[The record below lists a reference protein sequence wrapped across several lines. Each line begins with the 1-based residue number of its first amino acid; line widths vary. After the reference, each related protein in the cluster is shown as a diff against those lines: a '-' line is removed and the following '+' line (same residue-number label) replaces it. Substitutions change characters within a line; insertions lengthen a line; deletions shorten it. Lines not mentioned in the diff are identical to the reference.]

1 MDFYRICERTTKSG
15 KVEIYPEFL
24 VGRSRD
30 ILIQGRDFQAIWD
43 EEKGLWSTDEF
54 DVATFV
60 DRSLFEHQ
68 KKLNGQ
74 LETVVKPL
82 SNYSN
87 GLWTSF
93 QTWKSRLPDNG
104 QELNSK
110 LIFAD
115 SKPRKEDYATAR
127 LPYSLED
134 GTPDAWGRLIG
145 VLYDEDARRKL
156 EWIIGSIVA
165 GDSKRIQ
172 KFAVLYGP
180 PGSGKSTVLN
190 ILELLFQ
197 GYTTTFDAGALGSKS
212 DQFATSSLAKS
223 SLVAIDQD
231 GDLSRIES
239 NGLLNSIVAHET
251 ILINEKGVRRFPKR
265 VNAILFIGTNKP
277 VKITDSKSGIIRR
290 LIDISPTGDKLDIG
304 EYQTLMTQIR
314 DELGRIANHCLEV
327 YRSLG
332 KHYYDGYR
340 PQEMMMNTNVVFN
353 FVAENYLQFKED
365 GQVTLNMAYK
375 MYKEY
380 CAESNIPYPK
390 SKHLFRE
397 ELRDY
402 FDTFE
407 ERVQRGGN
415 RYRSLYSGFR
425 TYLIDAPELEPRP
438 EEPYSLD
445 LDQEESLL
453 DDILME
459 CPAQQAGPSGTPQF
473 RWANVHTTLKDIDT
487 HEVHYVKVPENHI
500 VIDFDIKTDG
510 KKDLNRNLQEA
521 SKWPPTYAETSQGG
535 NGIHLHYIYDGDPTE
550 LARLYDEDIEIKV
563 FTGDSSLRRRVTH
576 CNNIPVAHI
585 SEGLP
590 LKERK
595 VINKTTMANE
605 KKLRDLIERNL
616 RKEIHPATKPSID
629 FIAKILRDA
638 QDQNMIYD
646 VKDLKPRILAF
657 AMNSTHQADAAI
669 KTVMEM
675 PFTNEDPEV
684 NTIGFPSDELVFFDV
699 EVFPNLFL
707 VNWKVKGNP
716 VVHRMINP
724 TPEEI
729 EALCEMRLIG
739 FNCRKYD
746 NHILYARTLG
756 FNNAKLYDLSKRII
770 ENSVTAGFVE
780 AYNLSYTDVYD
791 FAATKMSL
799 KKWEIEL
806 GLHHQE
812 LGLPWDENVPE
823 ERWEEV
829 AEYCDNDVIA
839 TEEVFNHLHADWQ
852 ARLMLAQL
860 SGLTPNDTTNKHS
873 QFIIFGKNRNPQDEF
888 VYTDLSEQ
896 FPGYQYSFGKS
907 TYRGEEVGE
916 GGYVYAEEG
925 IYVDV
930 ALLDV
935 ASMHPTSI
943 ECLNLFGN
951 RYTKRFSEI
960 KQARVAIKH
969 HDDESA
975 RALLDGALVPFL
987 EEGVDYEAL
996 AFALKIVIN
1005 SVYGL
1010 TAAKFDNP
1018 FKDPRNVDNIVAK
1031 RGALFMVDLK
1041 HFVQEQGFDVAHI
1054 KTDSI
1059 KIPRATPEIIEKV
1072 MEFGK
1077 KYGYTFEHEAT
1088 YDRMCLVNKAVYVDY
1103 CDGHWSATGAQF
1115 QHPYVF
1121 KELFSKEELDI
1132 KDVAE
1137 TKSVTTAL
1145 YLNNGSEENP
1155 EMEFVG
1161 KTGAFVP
1168 VNRGGGILLREKDGN
1183 YHAASGS
1190 TGYRWVQFEA
1200 FKNAHPEDWKEWV
1213 DWGYFEGLADTAKA
1227 AVSEYGDFEAFTLGA

>member
-74 LETVVKPL
+74 LETVVKTM
-82 SNYSN
+82 SNYN
-87 GLWTSF
+87 TGLWTSF

-115 SKPRKEDYATAR
+115 STPRKEDYATAR

-134 GTPDAWGRLIG
+134 GTPDAWGRLVG

-156 EWIIGSIVA
+156 EWLIGSIVA

-212 DQFATSSLAKS
+212 DQFATSSLGKS

-231 GDLSRIES
+231 GDLSRIET
-239 NGLLNSIVAHET
+239 NGLLNSVVAHET
-251 ILINEKGVRRFPKR
+251 ILINEKGVKRYPKR
-265 VNAILFIGTNKP
+265 INALLFIGTNKP

-290 LIDISPTGDKLDIG
+290 LIDISPTGETVGAD

-314 DELGRIANHCLEV
+314 DEFGKIANHCLGV

-332 KHYYDGYR
+332 KHYYDAYK
-340 PQEMMMNTNVVFN
+340 PQDMMLRTNVLYN
-353 FVAENYLQFKED
+353 FVEDNYLLFKTEEYIP
-365 GQVTLNMAYK
+365 LSMAYK
-375 MYKEY
+375 LYKEY
-380 CAESNIPYPK
+380 CEESNIPYPK
-390 SKHLFRE
+390 SRYIFRE
-397 ELRDY
+397 ELKDY
-402 FDTFE
+402 FDNFE
-407 ERVQRGGN
+407 ERRRVEGDRP
-415 RYRSLYSGFR
+415 RSVYSGFKH
-425 TYLIDAPELEPRP
+425 YLLDSPQLDASP

-445 LDQEESLL
+445 LDQEESIL
-453 DDILME
+453 DEVLME

-473 RWANVHTTLKDIDT
+473 RWANVRTTLKDIDT

-563 FTGDSSLRRRVTH
+563 FTGDSSLRRKVTH

-756 FNNAKLYDLSKRII
+756 FNNTKLYDLSKRII

-852 ARLMLAQL
+852 ARLMLAKL

-888 VYTDLSEQ
+888 VYTDLSQQ

-943 ECLNLFGN
+943 ECLNLFGD

-975 RALLDGALVPFL
+975 RALLDGALAPFL

-1010 TAAKFDNP
+1010 TAAKFANP

-1190 TGYRWVQFEA
+1190 TSYRWVQFEA
-1200 FKNAHPEDWKEWV
+1200 FKNAHPEDWKEWI
-1213 DWGYFEGLADTAKA
+1213 DWGYFEGLADAAKA
-1227 AVSEYGDFEAFTLGA
+1227 AVGEYGDFEAFTLGA

>member
-156 EWIIGSIVA
+156 EWLIGSIVA

-180 PGSGKSTVLN
+180 PGSGKSTILN

-290 LIDISPTGDKLDIG
+290 LIDISPTGDKLDIS

-314 DELGRIANHCLEV
+314 DELGKIANHCLEV

-365 GQVTLNMAYK
+365 DSVTLNMAYK

-380 CAESNIPYPK
+380 CTESNIPYPK

-402 FDTFE
+402 FDDFQD
-407 ERVQRGGN
+407 RVQRGGN

-425 TYLIDAPELEPRP
+425 YYLIDTPELEAKP

-453 DDILME
+453 DEILME

-473 RWANVHTTLKDIDT
+473 RWANVRTTLKDIDT

-563 FTGDSSLRRRVTH
+563 FTGDSSLRRKVTH

-729 EALCEMRLIG
+729 EALCEMCLIG

-888 VYTDLSEQ
+888 VYTDLSQQ

-943 ECLNLFGN
+943 ECLNLFGD

-1010 TAAKFDNP
+1010 TAAKFANP

-1137 TKSVTTAL
+1137 TKSVTTAM
-1145 YLNNGSEENP
+1145 YLNNGTEENP

-1200 FKNAHPEDWKEWV
+1200 FKNAHPDDWKEWV
-1213 DWGYFEGLADTAKA
+1213 DWSYFEGLADTAKA

>member
-134 GTPDAWGRLIG
+134 GTPDAWGRLVG

-290 LIDISPTGDKLDIG
+290 LIDISPTGDKLDIS

-314 DELGRIANHCLEV
+314 DELGKIANHCLEV

-365 GQVTLNMAYK
+365 DVVTLNMAYK

-380 CAESNIPYPK
+380 CADSNIPYPK
-390 SKHLFRE
+390 SRHIFRE

-402 FDTFE
+402 FEDFQ
-407 ERVQRGGN
+407 ERVQQGGN

-425 TYLIDAPELEPRP
+425 YYLIDAPELEAKP

-453 DDILME
+453 DDVLME
-459 CPAQQAGPSGTPQF
+459 CPAQQAGANGTPQF
-473 RWANVHTTLKDIDT
+473 RWANVRTTLKDIDT

-563 FTGDSSLRRRVTH
+563 FHGDSSLRRKVTH

-590 LKERK
+590 LKARK

-812 LGLPWDENVPE
+812 LGIPWDENVPE
-823 ERWEEV
+823 DRWEEV
-829 AEYCDNDVIA
+829 AAYCDNDVIA
-839 TEEVFNHLHADWQ
+839 TEAVFNHLHADWQ
-852 ARLMLAQL
+852 ARLMLAEL

-873 QFIIFGKNRNPQDEF
+873 QFIIFGKNRNPQSEF

-916 GGYVYAEEG
+916 GGYVHAEPG

-943 ECLNLFGN
+943 ECLNLFGD
-951 RYTKRFSEI
+951 RYTQRFSEI

-969 HDDESA
+969 HDDKLAGS
-975 RALLDGALVPFL
+975 LLDGALKPFL

-1010 TAAKFDNP
+1010 TAAKFPNA

-1103 CDGHWSATGAQF
+1103 EDGHWSATGAQF

>member
-290 LIDISPTGDKLDIG
+290 LIDISPTGDKLDIS

-314 DELGRIANHCLEV
+314 DELGKIANHCLEV

-340 PQEMMMNTNVVFN
+340 PQDMLMNTNVVFN

-365 GQVTLNMAYK
+365 DAITLNMAYK
-375 MYKEY
+375 MYNEY

-390 SKHLFRE
+390 SRHIFRE

-402 FDTFE
+402 FDEFH
-407 ERVQRGGN
+407 ERVRQGGN
-415 RYRSLYSGFR
+415 RFRNLYSGFR
-425 TYLIDAPELEPRP
+425 AYLIDSPKLEPRP

-453 DDILME
+453 DEQLME

-473 RWANVHTTLKDIDT
+473 RWANVRTTLKDIDT

-563 FTGDSSLRRRVTH
+563 FTGDASLRRKVMH
-576 CNNIPVAHI
+576 CNSIPVAHI

-590 LKERK
+590 LKERRM
-595 VINKTTMANE
+595 INKTTMANE

-675 PFTNEDPEV
+675 PFTNEDPDV
-684 NTIGFPSDELVFFDV
+684 NVIGFPSDELVFFDV

-770 ENSVTAGFVE
+770 ENSVTAGFLE

-852 ARLMLAQL
+852 ARLMLAKL

-873 QFIIFGKNRNPQDEF
+873 QYIIFGKNRNPQDEF
-888 VYTDLSEQ
+888 VYTDLSQQ

-943 ECLNLFGN
+943 ECLNLFGD

-975 RALLDGALVPFL
+975 RALLDGALAPFL

-1010 TAAKFDNP
+1010 TAAKFANP
-1018 FKDPRNVDNIVAK
+1018 FKDQRNVDNIVAK

-1213 DWGYFEGLADTAKA
+1213 DWSYFEGLADTAKA
-1227 AVSEYGDFEAFTLGA
+1227 AVGEYGDFEAFTLGA